1 MPKMP
6 IITTPNSSSVA
17 LVREV
22 IVKSPESF
30 KIEVLSFISILFEEN
45 PFVGGFGNRKTDEI
59 SYESHGIKKE
69 KVFIINKKSQIQNG
83 EKIIEGYHKLNE
95 NLKDYFPN
103 LKEMELKDVNELMK
117 D

>member
-30 KIEVLSFISILFEEN
+30 KIEVLTFISRLFPEN
-45 PFVGGFGNRKTDEI
+45 PFVSGFGNRKTDEI
-59 SYESHGIKKE
+59 SYESHGITKE
-69 KVFIINKKSQIQNG
+69 KIFIINKKSQIQN
-83 EKIIEGYHKLNE
+83 EDKVIEGYTKLNDDLE
-95 NLKDYFPN
+95 KYFPN
-103 LKEMELKDVNELMK
+103 LKEIELKEIQK
-117 D
+117 E